1 MKVWPLLFG
10 FTWGV
15 GLSLAGRL
23 FPEIGPATMHSAL
36 ACYLL
41 VGAVIVWYRTRL
53 HWFALAGVIGA
64 LTSAF
69 AAMHP
74 AVDDGTTID
83 WLIQLAGVVALI
95 LLAFIQSRA
104 DSRAWTELR
113 SSMTSGNV
121 GFMDALLLRTIPNL
135 RTPRSEGD

>member
-1 MKVWPLLFG
+1 
-10 FTWGV
+10 
-15 GLSLAGRL
+15 
-23 FPEIGPATMHSAL
+23 MHSAL

-41 VGAVIVWYRTRL
+41 VGAVIVWFRTRL
-53 HWFALAGVIGA
+53 HWFALAGVVGA

-74 AVDDGTTID
+74 VVDDRTTTD